1 MAVVNLGV
9 QLPGSGYK
17 HISEFNVEDVFS
29 GIPFKDGLVGAY
41 FLTNQNVSP
50 LINYA
55 DMSKPLM
62 RVGNPVV
69 NDKYTILDHANY
81 YDTGLPSTETLSAL
95 AISLPSVSTTNLSG
109 IILSNYRKDSGT
121 NNIAQGD
128 TLRAYSDEG
137 IIKFTQYADFSMAS
151 PPSAN
156 ITGGDLPANKL
167 IISYGLVGTVGGGLC
182 GISHYNPDTDKNVSN
197 IYAGAYQNPR
207 RVESERTL
215 RIGTTTSDTEFLGQ
229 SAVSAVLIFNKD
241 LGSAGLIANER
252 WLHGTFGAEWG
263 LW

>member
-1 MAVVNLGV
+1 MAAVNLGV
-9 QLPGSGYK
+9 KLPGTGYK
-17 HISEFNVEDVFS
+17 HISEFNIEDVFS
-29 GIPFKDGLVGAY
+29 GIPYKDGLIGAY

-55 DMSKPLM
+55 DISKPLV

-81 YDTGLPSTETLSAL
+81 YDTGLQSTETLSAL
-95 AISLPSVSTTNLSG
+95 AISLPSLSTTNMSG
-109 IILSNYRKDSGT
+109 IILSNYRKDAST
-121 NNIAQGD
+121 NNIARGD
-128 TLRAYSDEG
+128 TLRVYSDSG
-137 IIKFTQYADFSMAS
+137 IIKFTQYADFAMAS

-156 ITGGDLPANKL
+156 ITGGSLPASKP
-167 IISYGLVGTVGGGLC
+167 IISYGLAGSVGGGIC
-182 GISHYNPDTDKNVSN
+182 GVSHYNPDTDANASN

-207 RVESERTL
+207 HVETERTL
-215 RIGTTTSDTEFLGQ
+215 RIGTTASDTEFLGQ

-241 LGSAGLIANER
+241 LGSAALIANER